1 MSYLES
7 EHPMLYRSLLLSFII
22 PPILSSMV
30 SCARAPE
37 TPNTSTP
44 VTSVESLSNKSLT
57 ELSAQRIE
65 LLRELETI
73 SAREEELQSLIG
85 AVQVQDPSERQQ
97 REQLRTELRELQERE
112 AEIKLLLENT
122 VTAQSQ
128 VTSQSTNNVLQKQE
142 LESLQLQIDLT
153 QTELSRL
160 MDQRNQLRAQ
170 VIAGGTT
177 LDSPNAS
184 IFQNEIREVNTQIS
198 AKIDELEGLSQ
209 QLNLLVNNVSSQGTE
224 NSGAS
229 QSALSAE
236 AARLQ
241 ASISS
246 KEAEIL
252 ELDRRIKALLSQ
264 TDTVAVDQQ
273 EAYEAERAK
282 LIAEVAE
289 DKENLARIQAQLN

>member
-1 MSYLES
+1 MF
-7 EHPMLYRSLLLSFII
+7 YRPLLLSFII

-30 SCARAPE
+30 ACTRAPE
-37 TPNTSTP
+37 SPNTSTP
-44 VTSVESLSNKSLT
+44 GSVTSVESLSNKSLT
-57 ELSAQRIE
+57 ELSAQRID
-65 LLRELETI
+65 LLRELETLA
-73 SAREEELQSLIG
+73 ARESELQSLIG
-85 AVQVQDPSERQQ
+85 AIQLQDPSERQQ

-142 LESLQLQIDLT
+142 LESLQVQIDLT

-170 VIAGGTT
+170 VIAGGTS

-198 AKIDELEGLSQ
+198 AKIDDLENLSK
-209 QLNLLVNNVSSQGTE
+209 QLNALVNNVSSQGTE

-236 AARLQ
+236 ATRLRE
-241 ASISS
+241 SISS
-246 KEAEIL
+246 KEAEIA
-252 ELDRRIKALLSQ
+252 ELDRRIKSLLSQ

-273 EAYEAERAK
+273 EMYENQRAK

-289 DKENLARIQAQLN
+289 DKENLARVEAQLN